1 MKKDVLVTV
10 IGSSDLDPDEPLEV
24 VTPGEY
30 REQDG
35 VKCFIYEE
43 SELTGFPRGVKTT
56 LKIDGHMLTMM
67 RNGGDGTNMVF
78 ESGRTHLGHYETP
91 YGSFTVSTTTDK
103 LDIEMSETECSIKV
117 KYFVDVNNIP
127 QSANELSV
135 HVREI

>member
-1 MKKDVLVTV
+1 
-10 IGSSDLDPDEPLEV
+10 
-24 VTPGEY
+24 
-30 REQDG
+30 
-35 VKCFIYEE
+35 
-43 SELTGFPRGVKTT
+43 
-56 LKIDGHMLTMM
+56 MLTMM

-91 YGSFTVSTTTDK
+91 FGSFTVSTTTDK

-127 QSANELSV
+127 QSVNELSV